1 MENKKDQ
8 KKEKDMELKELCRV
22 MGPVEAAVIKSFL
35 ESNGIACLM
44 RGTWVQS
51 VAPMSTDGLGEIRIL
66 VAETDYAVAKE
77 LLENKPGGQEQ

>member
-1 MENKKDQ
+1 MENKKGQ
-8 KKEKDMELKELCRV
+8 KKDKDMKLKELCRV
-22 MGPVEAAVIKSFL
+22 MGPVEAEVVKSFL
-35 ESNGIACLM
+35 ESNGITCLM

-77 LLENKPGGQEQ
+77 LLENRPNGQEH